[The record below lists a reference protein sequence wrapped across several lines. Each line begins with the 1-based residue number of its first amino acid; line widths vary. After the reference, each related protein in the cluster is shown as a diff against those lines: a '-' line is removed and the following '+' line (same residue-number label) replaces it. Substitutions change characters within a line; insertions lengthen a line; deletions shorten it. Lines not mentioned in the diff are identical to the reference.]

1 MKSKGYL
8 SNSQNLIYNERKGQ
22 EKSRKS
28 NNELITDLTNV
39 IIIYIKMTDRS

>member
-28 NNELITDLTNV
+28 NNELITDLASHFN
-39 IIIYIKMTDRS
+39 IYQDDR